1 MSDLAKQSL
10 DTSSA
15 AATKLLKEQIE
26 NLLPQLPD
34 WIVKNVDSVERIE
47 KVYTFKD
54 FNAALSFTNQVGALA
69 EQEDHHPALL
79 TEWGQVTVTWW
90 SHKLGGL
97 HRNDLIMAAR
107 TDQLD

>member
-1 MSDLAKQSL
+1 MLDVLSSTGESDVRSRKTIAGYQQRRRNK
-10 DTSSA
+10 T
-15 AATKLLKEQIE
+15 
-26 NLLPQLPD
+26 PQGA
-34 WIVKNVDSVERIE
+34 VKNVDSVERIE